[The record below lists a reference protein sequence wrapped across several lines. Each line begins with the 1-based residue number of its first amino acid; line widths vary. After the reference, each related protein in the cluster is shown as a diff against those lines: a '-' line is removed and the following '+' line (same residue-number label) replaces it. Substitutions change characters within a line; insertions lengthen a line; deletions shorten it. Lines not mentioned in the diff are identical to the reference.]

1 MNWTV
6 LFNLLPLITSLVKLA
21 EGLFGDNTGTTK
33 KAFVK
38 EGIKTVATGIGM
50 VSTGGQKD
58 TWNAINNNFELFG
71 GLIDAIAGAIYP
83 SDKSV
88 DDPQA
93 H

>member
-38 EGIKTVATGIGM
+38 EGLKTVATGLEIA
-50 VSTGGQKD
+50 STGGQKD
-58 TWNAINNNFELFG
+58 TWSAVNKNWGLFG
-71 GLIDAIAGAIYP
+71 DLIDAVAGAVYP
-83 SDKSV
+83 SV
-88 DDPQA
+88 DDDNQV